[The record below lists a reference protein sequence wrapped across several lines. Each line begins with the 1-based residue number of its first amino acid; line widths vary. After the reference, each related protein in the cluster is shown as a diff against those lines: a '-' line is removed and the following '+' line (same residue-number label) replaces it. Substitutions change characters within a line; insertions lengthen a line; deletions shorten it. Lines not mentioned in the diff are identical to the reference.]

1 MVNIYIASPFFSDDQ
16 VDRVQRVEQA
26 LTANKTVD
34 KFFSPRLA
42 DAENL
47 EDGTLPWRDF
57 IFKNDI
63 KHLDEATVVV
73 AVVDFF
79 DDHVDSGTAYEI
91 GYAHAFK
98 KPLIIVQEKGNKL
111 NLMISESLTY
121 YTQSAEELATYDFTQ
136 LKKNIFTGDVF

>member
-16 VDRVQRVEQA
+16 IDRVQRVEQA

-47 EDGTLPWRDF
+47 EYGTLPWRDF

-73 AVVDFF
+73 AVVDKP
-79 DDHVDSGTAYEI
+79 DDFRKSDLLYP
-91 GYAHAFK
+91 K
-98 KPLIIVQEKGNKL
+98 R
-111 NLMISESLTY
+111 
-121 YTQSAEELATYDFTQ
+121 
-136 LKKNIFTGDVF
+136 

>member
-47 EDGTLPWRDF
+47 EYGTLPWRDF

-63 KHLDEATVVV
+63 KPRWWL
-73 AVVDFF
+73 
-79 DDHVDSGTAYEI
+79 
-91 GYAHAFK
+91 
-98 KPLIIVQEKGNKL
+98 PLLI
-111 NLMISESLTY
+111 SLTI
-121 YTQSAEELATYDFTQ
+121 TSIAVRRTKSAMPTR
-136 LKKNIFTGDVF
+136 LKSR

>member
-1 MVNIYIASPFFSDDQ
+1 MSLIHVTSENFEKAL
-16 VDRVQRVEQA
+16 QA
-26 LTANKTVD
+26 A
-34 KFFSPRLA
+34 P
-42 DAENL
+42 
-47 EDGTLPWRDF
+47 G
-57 IFKNDI
+57 
-63 KHLDEATVVV
+63 V